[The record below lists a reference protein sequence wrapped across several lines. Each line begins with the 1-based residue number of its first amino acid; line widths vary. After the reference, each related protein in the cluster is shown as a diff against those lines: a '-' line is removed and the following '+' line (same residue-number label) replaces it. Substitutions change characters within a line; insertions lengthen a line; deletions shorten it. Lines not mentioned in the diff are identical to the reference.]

1 MSSGSVLRDLRG
13 VLSWPIG
20 RGVPHPSG
28 CAVLPTQLLI
38 LGPHDHH
45 TAGTVSCNQC
55 CIPSAIWALC
65 CLQHSVVPRGQT
77 NLAMWN
83 YHCIPVITQHVYVM
97 TASDQRLEQA
107 KAWDEVMSGT
117 LHTSL
122 CLGLQVPF
130 YFVVDWATIV
140 DIASPALF
148 SLQCCSLEV
157 NGRAHLNIHTHTTLH
172 GVPSPLITRHA
183 NVCRAQNVLF
193 TVLTFVVLH
202 VLLRKI
208 HKSSSPAGS
217 TIHCWCLQ
225 LKHMS
230 YQTWFSRSSPCT

>member
-97 TASDQRLEQA
+97 IASDQRLEQA

-157 NGRAHLNIHTHTTLH
+157 NGRAHLNIHTHHFSWSSFPSHHTSHQCMQGTECAVHCLDLCGAARTTEKDPQ
-172 GVPSPLITRHA
+172 V
-183 NVCRAQNVLF
+183 F
-193 TVLTFVVLH
+193 
-202 VLLRKI
+202 
-208 HKSSSPAGS
+208 
-217 TIHCWCLQ
+217 
-225 LKHMS
+225 
-230 YQTWFSRSSPCT
+230 